1 MQLAPATT
9 PIAVTPP
16 RNPNPGPIGVSTLGT
31 LRIGHA
37 MNGISYTEHKLLSPL
52 NQPIA
57 EYSGSLQ
64 DAIAAASAEL
74 LKIETAADMQ
84 GRLAVALLGMPGR
97 WTARTVLADPTVIR
111 AIDHG
116 AGTGGIASIQF
127 TSVSRSL
134 GALVTSGGSL
144 LPGQHR

>member
-16 RNPNPGPIGVSTLGT
+16 RNPGPIGVSTLGT
-31 LRIGHA
+31 MRIGHA

-52 NQPIA
+52 GENFA
-57 EYSGSLQ
+57 TYTGSLQ
-64 DAIAAASAEL
+64 DAIVAA
-74 LKIETAADMQ
+74 TAAIKEYETRAD
-84 GRLAVALLGMPGR
+84 GRLAVALLGMPGQ
-97 WTARTVLADPTVIR
+97 WSARMVLADQTVMR
-111 AIDHG
+111 AIDNG
-116 AGTGGIASIQF
+116 AGHGGIASIQF

-144 LPGQHR
+144 LPGQLR